1 MRGIK
6 RSKELSLFQR
16 NHTTLLRGRA
26 LVALTVQGESSVVEH
41 PGNGCESR
49 QRAAPQPMVHI
60 SFRCPFKLNTG
71 VFSYERSRA
80 LHDTGLLFPTPA
92 PSPFPLQNEIL

>member
-26 LVALTVQGESSVVEH
+26 LVALTVQGESSVEEH

-60 SFRCPFKLNTG
+60 SFRCPLMCTAHSTQQGGQAAPTG
-71 VFSYERSRA
+71 QLS
-80 LHDTGLLFPTPA
+80 L
-92 PSPFPLQNEIL
+92 PSE